1 MGVVEG
7 GGMKNQEKRVESDR
21 ETHCCEHLLRLP
33 NEFTKKSTLR
43 RSSDR
48 LCTQVLFIP
57 GLVSFNSLLPILC
70 TCNFLSHWFLLQDV
84 LRTVIIKWKSDYI
97 TSGFLVSMAIKSEL
111 FQSSRNALEYSMP
124 YSTCFAKASFR
135 KQAIHQLLTLFS
147 VSLAPNHPALA
158 NVADWLNCFQ
168 TQPSRDCYSCSVFHW
183 HFWVFL
189 NSTY

>member
-21 ETHCCEHLLRLP
+21 ETHCCEHLLRLQ

-43 RSSDR
+43 CLSDR

-84 LRTVIIKWKSDYI
+84 LRTVTVKWKSDYI

-124 YSTCFAKASFR
+124 YSTCFAEASFR
-135 KQAIHQLLTLFS
+135 KQLGNSSTSYPIFSLSSPKPPRPCKCFWLTKLFPDS
-147 VSLAPNHPALA
+147 AK
-158 NVADWLNCFQ
+158 
-168 TQPSRDCYSCSVFHW
+168 
-183 HFWVFL
+183 
-189 NSTY
+189 